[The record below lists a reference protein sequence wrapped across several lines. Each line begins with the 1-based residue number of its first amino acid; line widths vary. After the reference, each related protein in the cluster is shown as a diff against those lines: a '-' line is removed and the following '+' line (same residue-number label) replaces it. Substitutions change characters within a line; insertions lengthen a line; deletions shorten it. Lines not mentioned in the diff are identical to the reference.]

1 LARDDDGAEVAKVLD
16 FGIARLSETG
26 DSASHTKSG
35 IVMGTPHYMS
45 PEQALGNTGDKIDA
59 RSDIYSLGMVV
70 YQMLCGRVAFQ
81 SDSWMQVMYKHISEQ
96 PVPPSQ
102 LRPGLAYLRQIE
114 PVVLRALEKDREK
127 RQQTTAEFAKEIEA
141 AFEQFKAGGMDA
153 TVAADYRSPGLAQN
167 LPFSR
172 TDSTVGSGQPAAS
185 PTPYGSPAAA
195 NAFSAGKPSEHVV
208 PASSTA
214 AGPRPASPAKRWLL
228 VITALVILI
237 GVGALLVLKPWGSG
251 NRQPAAHRIRRNPM
265 PATHSHSFTALTLD
279 KNGKVVAQHRGETRA
294 FTEDLGGG
302 VGLDMLA
309 IPGGT
314 FEMGAS
320 PTEAA
325 DHPSE
330 LPRHEV
336 TVPAFY
342 MGRFE
347 ITEAEWNA
355 VAKLPQV
362 RHALKPDPSPFKGNP
377 KLPVQDVSWYDAE
390 EFCAR
395 LSNATSRTYRLPT
408 EAEWEYACRAGTD
421 TPFNTGETITA
432 DTVDYDAKYP
442 YGSSPKGT
450 ALKQPVPVGSLNAA
464 NGFGL
469 TEMHGNMAE
478 WCLDGWHDNYQG
490 APTDGS
496 EWISGAEPDSRVYRG
511 GSWTSGGD
519 DCRSA
524 SRHKY
529 DPDIATSFVGF
540 RVVMVPPKK

>member
-1 LARDDDGAEVAKVLD
+1 IMLARDDDGAEVAKVLD

-342 MGRFE
+342 M
-347 ITEAEWNA
+347 
-355 VAKLPQV
+355 
-362 RHALKPDPSPFKGNP
+362 
-377 KLPVQDVSWYDAE
+377 
-390 EFCAR
+390 
-395 LSNATSRTYRLPT
+395 
-408 EAEWEYACRAGTD
+408 
-421 TPFNTGETITA
+421 
-432 DTVDYDAKYP
+432 
-442 YGSSPKGT
+442 
-450 ALKQPVPVGSLNAA
+450 
-464 NGFGL
+464 
-469 TEMHGNMAE
+469 
-478 WCLDGWHDNYQG
+478 
-490 APTDGS
+490 
-496 EWISGAEPDSRVYRG
+496 
-511 GSWTSGGD
+511 
-519 DCRSA
+519 
-524 SRHKY
+524 
-529 DPDIATSFVGF
+529 
-540 RVVMVPPKK
+540 